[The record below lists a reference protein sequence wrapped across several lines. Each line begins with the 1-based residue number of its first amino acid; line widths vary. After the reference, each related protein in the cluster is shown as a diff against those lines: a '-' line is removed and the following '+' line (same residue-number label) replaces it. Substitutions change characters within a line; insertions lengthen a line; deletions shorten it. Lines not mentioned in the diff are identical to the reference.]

1 MNQTR
6 LFSDG
11 AVEPPQPSEPQ
22 GQRPAAPPRLRRPDR
37 KQVEWRPLALDAL
50 LAADHPV
57 RMVWRYVEGL
67 GLGSLY
73 GEIAAVEGHAGRPA
87 ADPRVLLALWL
98 QATLDGVG
106 SARALDRLCTEHV
119 AYMWLCGGVSMN
131 YHTLADFRVS
141 HGEFLDRLLTQSVAT
156 LMHHDVVTLERVA
169 QDGVR
174 VRASAGSSSFRRQG
188 SLEKCLAEAEEQVAA
203 LREEIETDPAGTHRR
218 QQAARERAARER
230 AERVKRALEELEEVR
245 AKKEKRKKGSG
256 AQARSSTADA
266 EARVMKMPGGGFR
279 PGYNVQFAA
288 DTSSQ
293 VVVGVDV
300 TNAGSDGGQLAPMA
314 DQIERRCGRLPGEML
329 ADSDYAKRED
339 ITYLGSP
346 DKGVVVYAPVRE
358 ARDSDR
364 DRHTPRRRDSEAV
377 AAWRL
382 RMATAEAQEIYK
394 ERASTAECVNAQAR
408 NRGLYRF
415 LVRGLRKVRVI
426 ALWYALAHNL
436 RRLISLCPSVIGAA

>member
-1 MNQTR
+1 MNQNS

-11 AVEPPQPSEPQ
+11 EVEPPQPSEPQ
-22 GQRPAAPPRLRRPDR
+22 SHTPTAPPRLRRPDR
-37 KQVEWRPLALDAL
+37 KQVEWRALALDAL
-50 LAADHPV
+50 LAEDHPV
-57 RMVWRYVEGL
+57 RMVWRYVEGVDL
-67 GLGSLY
+67 EPLY
-73 GEIAAVEGHAGRPA
+73 RQIAAVEGHAGRPA

-98 QATLDGVG
+98 QATVDGVG

-131 YHTLADFRVS
+131 YHTLADFRVA
-141 HGEFLDRLLTQSVAT
+141 HEEFLDRLLTESVAT
-156 LMHHDVVTLERVA
+156 LMHQDVVTLERVA

-203 LREEIETDPAGTHRR
+203 LREELETDPGGTQRR
-218 QQAARERAARER
+218 QQAARKRAARER
-230 AERVKRALEELEEVR
+230 AERVARALEELEEVR
-245 AKKEKRKKGSG
+245 SKKERRKKGSG
-256 AQARSSTADA
+256 TDARSSTTDA

-288 DTSSQ
+288 DTASQ

-300 TNAGSDGGQLAPMA
+300 TNAGSDGGQLAPMV
-314 DQIERRCGRLPGEML
+314 DQIERRCGRLPAEML

-339 ITYLGSP
+339 ITYLGGP

-358 ARDSDR
+358 SGQSERAP
-364 DRHTPRRRDSEAV
+364 HTPRCSDSEAV

-382 RMATAEAQEIYK
+382 RMATAEAQKIYK
-394 ERASTAECVNAQAR
+394 QRASTAECVNAQAR

-415 LVRGLRKVRVI
+415 LVRGLRKVRAI

-436 RRLISLCPSVIGAA
+436 RRLIGLCPSLVGVA

>member
-1 MNQTR
+1 MQQPR
-6 LFSDG
+6 LFSEG
-11 AVEPPQPSEPQ
+11 AVEPPQPGDQEA
-22 GQRPAAPPRLRRPDR
+22 GRAAAPPRLRRPDR
-37 KQVEWRPLALDAL
+37 KQVEWRPLPLEAL
-50 LAADHPV
+50 LPEDHPV

-67 GLGSLY
+67 DLTPLY
-73 GEIAAVEGHAGRPA
+73 AEIAAVEGHAGRPA

-106 SARALDRLCTEHV
+106 SARAVDRLCVEHV
-119 AYMWLCGGVSMN
+119 VYMWLCGGVSMN
-131 YHTLADFRVS
+131 YHTLADFRVR
-141 HGEFLDRLLTQSVAT
+141 HGEFLDALLTQSVAT
-156 LMHHDVVTLERVA
+156 LMHQDVVTLERVA

-188 SLEKCLAEAEEQVAA
+188 SLEQCLAEAEGQVAA
-203 LREEIETDPAGTHRR
+203 LREELETDPGGTQRR

-230 AERVKRALEELEEVR
+230 AERVKRALKELEEVR
-245 AKKEKRKKGSG
+245 SKKERRKKGSG
-256 AQARSSTADA
+256 AQARSSTTDA

-288 DTSSQ
+288 DTASQ

-314 DQIERRCGRLPGEML
+314 DQIETRCGRVPGAML

-339 ITYLGSP
+339 ITYLGGP
-346 DKGVVVYAPVRE
+346 HKGVVVYAPVRE
-358 ARDSDR
+358 SGQSERAP
-364 DRHTPRRRDSEAV
+364 HTPRRSDSEAV
-377 AAWRL
+377 AAWRV
-382 RMATAEAQEIYK
+382 RMATPEAQEIYK

-415 LVRGLRKVRVI
+415 LVRGLRKVRTI

-436 RRLISLCPSVIGAA
+436 RRLISLCPSAIGAA